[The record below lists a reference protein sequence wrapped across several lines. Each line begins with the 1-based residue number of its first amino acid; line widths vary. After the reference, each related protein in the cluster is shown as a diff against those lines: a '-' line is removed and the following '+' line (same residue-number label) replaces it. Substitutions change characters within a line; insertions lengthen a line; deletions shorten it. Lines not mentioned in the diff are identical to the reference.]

1 MQSNDNAPG
10 TDRQELTYLPVPFP
24 KEQPKEPRFTALRE
38 ALRDGWNRAWDVDGV
53 LRGMWEDILSAPED
67 GPRHMAPWIR
77 TVLMAAGFSFVVLM
91 AKAAGEVVLQA
102 LHQLLTAVPK
112 VQVGVD
118 TSSGVAAVVD
128 QPVRTYIAQHS
139 AGLAVEASTI
149 YTLWLLTG
157 IVGLVL
163 GYLSRNN
170 GVRAMWAGWG
180 AATVWMVWTATP
192 DTSRTVAVGL
202 AILGWTV
209 LSAIAMR
216 GMTLRRPI
224 ARPARPAKVTV
235 RPEIHVVPVPAA
247 PADDRPDSGCP
258 FRN

>member
-1 MQSNDNAPG
+1 MQPNDNTPG
-10 TDRQELTYLPVPFP
+10 QNHQELTYLPVPFP
-24 KEQPKEPRFTALRE
+24 KEQPKEPRFTALR
-38 ALRDGWNRAWDVDGV
+38 DWWNRAWEIDGV
-53 LRGMWEDILSAPED
+53 LYDMWDDVLSAPED
-67 GPRHMAPWIR
+67 GLRHMAPWLR
-77 TVLMAAGFSFVVLM
+77 AVLMAAGFSFVVLI
-91 AKAAGEVVLQA
+91 AKAAGEVILQA

-139 AGLAVEASTI
+139 AGLAVEGSTV

-192 DTSRTVAVGL
+192 ATSRPVAAGL
-202 AILGWTV
+202 AVLAWTF
-209 LSAIAMR
+209 LSAFAMR
-216 GMTLRRPI
+216 GLTLRRRVV
-224 ARPARPAKVTV
+224 AGRPAKVTV
-235 RPEIHVVPVPAA
+235 KPEIHVPVQPPAA
-247 PADDRPDSGCP
+247 PADQHPHTGCP
-258 FRN
+258 FRD